1 MGEALIT
8 RRGGAAGGVSKF
20 VWYKFTDSTKS
31 EFKGFVT
38 ANNITLYPTAGTKG
52 SYYYE
57 IVPYDL
63 NSIPWSY
70 IRELSNAGYLSY
82 VSAVGDSKSVTLTTG
97 EVIELQIA
105 DFNHDI
111 FADGTTAPVTFV
123 MKNGLIGRARMNSSD
138 TNTGGYPASVM
149 KTYVET
155 NIYNKLPSDL
165 KAMVAPVKKKW
176 YTTYNQT
183 SSLTEGT
190 YNVWLLSEMEVFG
203 SNTYS
208 VGTGEGTK
216 YSLFTD
222 AASRIKGGDG
232 LSAAYWWLG
241 SVVRNFSTRFI
252 SVAYNGNVD
261 ISGYASDYQC
271 VVIGLCIR

>member
-1 MGEALIT
+1 MGKAIKM
-8 RRGGAAGGVSKF
+8 GAAGGVSKF
-20 VWYKFTDSTKS
+20 VWYKFTDSNKS
-31 EFKGFVT
+31 SFKGFVT
-38 ANNITLYPTAGTKG
+38 SNNIELYPTAGTKG
-52 SYYYE
+52 NYYYE

-63 NSIPWSY
+63 DS
-70 IRELSNAGYLSY
+70 LSWTDIVTLSRAGYLSY
-82 VSAVGDSKSVTLTTG
+82 VAAVGDTKKVTLTTN

-105 DFNHDI
+105 DFNHDT

-123 MKNGLIGRARMNSSD
+123 MKDCLKTTASINSSG
-138 TNTGGYPASVM
+138 TNAGGYPASAM

-165 KAMVAPVKKKW
+165 QSIVAPVKKKW

-203 SNTYS
+203 TNTYTI
-208 VGTGEGTK
+208 GTGEGTK

-222 AASRIKGGDG
+222 ATSRIKKVNN
-232 LSAAYWWLG
+232 SALYWWLG
-241 SVVRNFSTRFI
+241 SANGDNSSAFVRVDGSGGVYHNGASFSI
-252 SVAYNGNVD
+252 GV
-261 ISGYASDYQC
+261 C
-271 VVIGLCIR
+271 VGLCIR

>member
-1 MGEALIT
+1 MGEAIKM
-8 RRGGAAGGVSKF
+8 GAAGGVSKF

-52 SYYYE
+52 GYYYE

-63 NSIPWSY
+63 NSISWSY
-70 IRELSNAGYLSY
+70 VRELSNAGYLSY

-105 DFNHDI
+105 DFNHDT

-123 MKNGLIGRARMNSSD
+123 MKNCLNTTAVMNSTG
-138 TNTGGYPASVM
+138 TNAGGYPASAM

-155 NIYNKLPSDL
+155 NIYDKLPSDL

-190 YNVWLLSEMEVFG
+190 YNVWLLSEKEVFG
-203 SNTYS
+203 SNTYTI
-208 VGTGEGTK
+208 GTGEGTK

-222 AASRIKGGDG
+222 AASRIKYRGT
-232 LSAAYWWLG
+232 SADHWWLG
-241 SVVRNFSTRFI
+241 SANRSYSNYFVFVTAYGSVSGSNAGVSIGVV
-252 SVAYNGNVD
+252 V
-261 ISGYASDYQC
+261 
-271 VVIGLCIR
+271 GLCIR